1 VVIEEYKQR
10 YLNQPYGD
18 VWLLLR
24 PMVYKTHPYRWST
37 IGKDIS
43 HIENAKM
50 NDVKAFYKKFYN
62 PNNAILT
69 IAGDVNMAEIK
80 QLCNKWFAPI
90 NAAEVNQRNLQK
102 EAPQLKKSINEV
114 ERDVP
119 VNAIYKIYRMCARMD
134 TDYHATDLLSDILA
148 NGKSSRLTVE
158 LHKKQKIFSS
168 ISAFLS
174 GDIDDGMFVIA
185 GNLNDN
191 INFEIADAAI
201 VEQLNNIIDIP
212 PKDAELQKVKNLI
225 EASIVYSEINCLDK
239 AMTLGYFELLG
250 DANLANNEVHKY
262 QSVSSDDIVNVAKKL
277 FQENNSTTLLYKK
290 L

>member
-1 VVIEEYKQR
+1 
-10 YLNQPYGD
+10 
-18 VWLLLR
+18 
-24 PMVYKTHPYRWST
+24 
-37 IGKDIS
+37 
-43 HIENAKM
+43 
-50 NDVKAFYKKFYN
+50 
-62 PNNAILT
+62 
-69 IAGDVNMAEIK
+69 
-80 QLCNKWFAPI
+80 
-90 NAAEVNQRNLQK
+90 
-102 EAPQLKKSINEV
+102 
-114 ERDVP
+114 
-119 VNAIYKIYRMCARMD
+119 MD